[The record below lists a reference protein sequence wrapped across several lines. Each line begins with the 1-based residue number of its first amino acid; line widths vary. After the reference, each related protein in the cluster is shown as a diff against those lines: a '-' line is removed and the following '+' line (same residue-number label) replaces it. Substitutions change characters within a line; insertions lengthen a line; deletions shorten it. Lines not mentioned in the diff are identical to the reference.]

1 MPLHEFITL
10 FIGISVFLSESVLC
24 YVINSKCSVCS
35 FSWTDRCVCVCVLDV
50 SVQNINTGNDAELKC
65 SSSFIFLTRVTS
77 SPPTGTPSPP
87 LSLSNL

>member
-24 YVINSKCSVCS
+24 YVINSKCSVRS
-35 FSWTDRCVCVCVLDV
+35 FSWTDRCVCVVLDV

-65 SSSFIFLTRVTS
+65 SSPFIFLTRVTS
-77 SPPTGTPSPP
+77 SPPTGTPPPP
-87 LSLSNL
+87 LSNL